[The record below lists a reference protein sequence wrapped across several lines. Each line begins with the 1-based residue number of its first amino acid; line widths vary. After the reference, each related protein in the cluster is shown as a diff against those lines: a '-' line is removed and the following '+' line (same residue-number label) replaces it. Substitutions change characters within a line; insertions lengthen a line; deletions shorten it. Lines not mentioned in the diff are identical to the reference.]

1 MKSVRCKG
9 RNVEEAVSKAL
20 KILNANR
27 EDVIVN
33 VLEEPE
39 DRVFGLFVKP
49 AIVQVTLKSNQ
60 DEEATESPHDEPVNK
75 PSLRPGMIQV
85 INGAIHHLAT
95 EEKKP
100 TITPSENIA
109 VLINGKPIEGKSE
122 VNPDDKIELK
132 STILEK
138 YDGSYHIYFDEQK
151 VTAYLD
157 IEPGYIERYAPLDT
171 PPTFHLEIKE
181 RIVKEP
187 YISFTKEDILNE
199 LRNRNVAIGIDE
211 SAIEH
216 ALEKLDQLDL
226 YQEIIIAKGKPPVEG
241 ENGFVEFLVEYEIS
255 NIQPKLKEDGTVDYR
270 EIRQI
275 PMVEAG
281 DTIGIIYPAK
291 EGQDGLNLENKPI
304 KPKKIHEAIV
314 KGRGIE
320 IVENKIIAAEKGT
333 IRVNKRL
340 PIYQIDIIQKLV
352 HHGDVDLKSGNIA
365 FVGDI
370 EITGNVEENMI
381 VESSERVL
389 IMQNVHGATVE
400 AVNEIV
406 VNRNIIRSKLI
417 AGKIEENDIV
427 IKEKTSE
434 ILNEIKSFE
443 QSLLQLVLANRKA
456 NAGPVDMAALV
467 RVLVQQKFTSLT
479 SQLNEYFKL
488 LHEVKDYELFNLNE
502 MIDMLYK
509 TFIAFDRKLLED
521 EMLFL
526 TIQEKLGTLHRYYE
540 QKLEPTS
547 KVTIGQ
553 AQQSEVFCNGDI
565 YLTGR
570 GAYNST
576 FHAEGKFITNGFI
589 RGGSIFARKGIEVN
603 EVGSGFGV
611 ETLLHVPANETIK
624 INRAKEDTILQIGK
638 RKYRFVK
645 ERTFIE
651 AKLDET
657 GTLVLA

>member
-1 MKSVRCKG
+1 MKSVKCKG
-9 RNVEEAVSKAL
+9 RSVEEAVTKAL
-20 KILNANR
+20 KMLNA
-27 EDVIVN
+27 EKDDVEIE

-49 AIVQVTLKSNQ
+49 AVVKVTLKSNQ
-60 DEEATESPHDEPVNK
+60 DETVSPHNQ
-75 PSLRPGMIQV
+75 PSLNPGMIQV
-85 INGAIHHLAT
+85 VNGIVQHLSD
-95 EEKKP
+95 EEKRP
-100 TITPSENIA
+100 TIAPSENIT
-109 VLINGKPIEGKSE
+109 VLINGESIEGETE
-122 VNPDDKIELK
+122 VLPNDTVELK

-138 YDGSYHIYFDEQK
+138 YDGSFHIYFDEQK
-151 VTAYLD
+151 ITAYLD
-157 IEPGYIERYAPLDT
+157 IEPGYIERYAPIDT
-171 PPTFHLEIKE
+171 PPTFNLTIKE
-181 RIVKEP
+181 QIVKEP
-187 YISFTKEDILNE
+187 YVSFTKEEILNE
-199 LRNRNVAIGIDE
+199 LRNRNVTIGIDE
-211 SAIEH
+211 EAIEK
-216 ALEKLDQLDL
+216 AIEKSLEQFDL
-226 YQEIIIAKGKPPVEG
+226 FQEAIIAKGKPPVEG
-241 ENGFVEFLVEYEIS
+241 ENGYVEFLVQYEIS
-255 NIQPKLKEDGTVDYR
+255 NVQPKLLEDGTVDFR

-275 PMVEAG
+275 PMVDVG
-281 DTIGIIYPAK
+281 DTIGIIHPPK
-291 EGQDGLNLENKPI
+291 EGEEGLNLENRPI

-320 IVENKIIAAEKGT
+320 IVDNKIIALEKGT
-333 IRVNKRL
+333 IRVNKRI

-352 HHGDVDLKSGNIA
+352 HQGDVDLKSGNIA

-370 EITGNVEENMI
+370 EITGNVEENMV
-381 VESSERVL
+381 VESSERIL

-417 AGKIEENDIV
+417 AGKIEENEIILKD
-427 IKEKTSE
+427 KTGE
-434 ILNEIKSFE
+434 LLNEIKAFE
-443 QSLLQLVLANRKA
+443 QSLLQLILANRRA
-456 NAGPVDMAALV
+456 NAGPVDMAAIV
-467 RVLVQQKFTSLT
+467 RVLVQQKFTQLT
-479 SQLNEYFKL
+479 SYLNEYFKL
-488 LHEVKDYELFNLNE
+488 LHDVKDYELFNLNE

-509 TFIAFDRKLLED
+509 TFFAFDRKLLED

-526 TIQEKLGTLHRYYE
+526 SIQEKLGTLYRYYE

-576 FHAEGKFITNGFI
+576 FHAEGKFVTNGFI

-611 ETLLHVPANETIK
+611 ETLLHVPATEKIR

-651 AKLDET
+651 ARLDDT

>member
-1 MKSVRCKG
+1 MKSVECKG
-9 RNVEEAVSKAL
+9 RNVEEAVAKAL
-20 KILNANR
+20 KLLNASK
-27 EDVIVN
+27 EDVIVE

-49 AIVQVTLKSNQ
+49 AVVKVTLKPEQSE
-60 DEEATESPHDEPVNK
+60 EEAEAPLNDPVK
-75 PSLRPGMIQV
+75 EPSLVPGTIQV
-85 INGAIHHLAT
+85 VNGIVHHLAT
-95 EEKKP
+95 DDQKP
-100 TITPSENIA
+100 TITPSENIT
-109 VLINGKPIEGKSE
+109 VLINGEPIEGETE
-122 VNPDDKIELK
+122 VQPNDTIELK
-132 STILEK
+132 PTILEQNG
-138 YDGSYHIYFDEQK
+138 GSFDIYFDEQK
-151 VTAYLD
+151 VTAFLG
-157 IEPGYIERYAPLDT
+157 IEKGFIERYAPIDA

-181 RIVKEP
+181 RLVKEDFV
-187 YISFTKEDILNE
+187 SFTKEDIIKE
-199 LRNRNVAIGIDE
+199 LHHRNVTNGIDE
-211 SAIEH
+211 AAIEQ
-216 ALEKLDQLDL
+216 AFEQ
-226 YQEIIIAKGKPPVEG
+226 QEPYEVVIAKGKPPVEG
-241 ENGFVEFLVEYEIS
+241 KNGYIEFLVQYEI
-255 NIQPKLKEDGTVDYR
+255 NNVQPKLLEDGTVDFR

-275 PMVEAG
+275 PMVDVG
-281 DTIGIIYPAK
+281 DTIGIIHPPT
-291 EGQDGLNLENKPI
+291 EGEAGITLDNRPI
-304 KPKKIHEAIV
+304 KPKPVHEAIV

-320 IVENKIIAAEKGT
+320 IKENQIIAAEKGT

-352 HHGDVDLKSGNIA
+352 HQGDVDLKSGNIA

-370 EITGNVEENMI
+370 EITGNVEENMT
-381 VESSERVL
+381 VESSERIL

-406 VNRNIIRSKLI
+406 VNRNIIRSKLLV
-417 AGKIEENDIV
+417 GKVEENEIV
-427 IKEKTSE
+427 LKDKTGE
-434 ILNEIKSFE
+434 LLNEIKAFE

-456 NAGPVDMAALV
+456 NVGPVDVAAIV
-467 RVLVQQKFTSLT
+467 RVLMQQKFTSLT

-488 LHEVKDYELFNLNE
+488 LHEVKDYELFNLTE
-502 MIDMLYK
+502 MVDLLYK
-509 TFIAFDRKLLED
+509 TFITFDRKLLED

-526 TIQEKLGTLHRYYE
+526 SIQEKLGTLYRYYE
-540 QKLEPTS
+540 QKLSPTS

-565 YLTGR
+565 FLTGR

-576 FHAEGKFITNGFI
+576 FHAEGKFVTNGFI

-611 ETLLHVPANETIK
+611 ETLLAVPANEKIK

-651 AKLDET
+651 ARLDET

>member
-1 MKSVRCKG
+1 MKSVKCRG
-9 RNVEEAVSKAL
+9 RSVEEAVTKAL
-20 KILNANR
+20 KILNAEK
-27 EDVIVN
+27 EDVVIE

-49 AIVQVTLKSNQ
+49 AVVQVTLKSNQ
-60 DEEATESPHDEPVNK
+60 DENETESPHHDPVK
-75 PSLRPGMIQV
+75 QPSLHPGMIQV
-85 INGAIHHLAT
+85 VNGIVRHFAD
-95 EEKKP
+95 EERHP
-100 TITPSENIA
+100 IIAPSEHIT
-109 VLINGKPIEGKSE
+109 VLINGKPIENETE
-122 VNPDDKIELK
+122 VHPGDTIELK

-138 YDGSYHIYFDEQK
+138 YDGSFHIYFDEQK
-151 VTAYLD
+151 VTAYLE
-157 IEPGYIERYAPLDT
+157 IEPGYIERYVPIDT
-171 PPTFHLEIKE
+171 PPTFYLTIKE

-187 YISFTKEDILNE
+187 YISFKKEDILNE
-199 LRNRNVAIGIDE
+199 LRNRNVTIGIDE
-211 SAIEH
+211 EAIEK
-216 ALEKLDQLDL
+216 ALEHPDL
-226 YQEIIIAKGKPPVEG
+226 FEEVIIAKGKHPVEG
-241 ENGFVEFLVEYEIS
+241 ENGYVEFLVQYEIS
-255 NIQPKLKEDGTVDYR
+255 NVQPKLLEDGTVDYR

-275 PMVEAG
+275 PMVDAG
-281 DTIGIIYPAK
+281 DTIGIIHPPK
-291 EGQDGLNLENKPI
+291 EGEEGLNLENRPI
-304 KPKKIHEAIV
+304 KPKKVHEAIV

-320 IVENKIIAAEKGT
+320 IVDNKIVAVEKGT
-333 IRVNKRL
+333 IRVNKRI

-352 HHGDVDLKSGNIA
+352 HQGDVDLKSGNIA

-370 EITGNVEENMI
+370 EITGNVEENMH
-381 VESSERVL
+381 VESSERIL

-417 AGKIEENDIV
+417 AGKIEENEIV
-427 IKEKTSE
+427 LKEKTGE
-434 ILNEIKSFE
+434 LLNEIKLFE

-456 NAGPVDMAALV
+456 NAGSVDMAAIV
-467 RVLVQQKFTSLT
+467 RVLVQQKFSQLT

-488 LHEVKDYELFNLNE
+488 LHDVKDYELFNLNE

-509 TFIAFDRKLLED
+509 TFFTYDRKLLED

-526 TIQEKLGTLHRYYE
+526 TIQEKLGTLYRYYE

-570 GAYNST
+570 GAYNSI
-576 FHAEGKFITNGFI
+576 FHAEGKFVTNGFI

-611 ETLLHVPANETIK
+611 ETLLHVPASEKIR

-651 AKLDET
+651 ARLDET

>member
-1 MKSVRCKG
+1 MKSVKCKG
-9 RNVEEAVSKAL
+9 RSVEEAVAKAL
-20 KILNANR
+20 KILHA
-27 EDVIVN
+27 EKDDVVVE

-49 AIVQVTLKSNQ
+49 AVVKVTLKSNQ
-60 DEEATESPHDEPVNK
+60 DETESPLNDPVNQ
-75 PSLRPGMIQV
+75 PLNPGMIQV
-85 INGAIHHLAT
+85 VNGSVQHLAD
-95 EEKKP
+95 EEKRP
-100 TITPSENIA
+100 TIVPSENIT
-109 VLINGKPIEGKSE
+109 VLINGKPIEGETE
-122 VNPDDKIELK
+122 VHPNDEIELK
-132 STILEK
+132 PTILER
-138 YDGSYHIYFDEQK
+138 YNGSFHIYFDEQK
-151 VTAYLD
+151 VTAYLE
-157 IEPGYIERYAPLDT
+157 IEPGYIERYAPIDT
-171 PPTFHLEIKE
+171 PPTFYLTINEQI
-181 RIVKEP
+181 IKEP

-199 LRNRNVAIGIDE
+199 LKNRNVTIGIDE
-211 SAIEH
+211 AAIEK
-216 ALEKLDQLDL
+216 ALEKPDL
-226 YQEIIIAKGKPPVEG
+226 SQDIIIAKGKTPVEG
-241 ENGFVEFLVEYEIS
+241 ENGYVEFLVQYEIS
-255 NIQPKLKEDGTVDYR
+255 NVQPKLKEDGTVDYR
-270 EIRQI
+270 EIREI
-275 PMVEAG
+275 PMVDVGE
-281 DTIGIIYPAK
+281 TIGIIHPPK
-291 EGQDGLNLENKPI
+291 EGEEGLNLENRPI
-304 KPKKIHEAIV
+304 KPKKVNEAIV

-320 IVENKIIAAEKGT
+320 IVDNKIIAVEKGT
-333 IRVNKRL
+333 IRVNKRI

-352 HHGDVDLKSGNIA
+352 HQGDVDLKSGNIA

-370 EITGNVEENMI
+370 EITGNVEENMT
-381 VESSERVL
+381 VESSERIL

-406 VNRNIIRSKLI
+406 VNRNIIRSKLV
-417 AGKIEENDIV
+417 AGKIEENEIV
-427 IKEKTSE
+427 LKEKTGE
-434 ILNEIKSFE
+434 LLNEIKSFK
-443 QSLLQLVLANRKA
+443 QSLLQLILANRRA
-456 NAGPVDMAALV
+456 NAGPVDMAAIV
-467 RVLVQQKFTSLT
+467 RVLVQQKYTKLT
-479 SQLNEYFKL
+479 AQLNEYFKL

-509 TFIAFDRKLLED
+509 TFFAFDRKLLDD

-526 TIQEKLGTLHRYYE
+526 TIQEKLGTLYRYYE

-570 GAYNST
+570 GAYNSI
-576 FHAEGKFITNGFI
+576 FHAEGKFVTNGFI

-611 ETLLHVPANETIK
+611 ETLLHVPATETIR

-651 AKLDET
+651 ARLDET

>member
-275 PMVEAG
+275 PMVDAG

-417 AGKIEENDIV
+417 AGKIEENEIV

>member
-1 MKSVRCKG
+1 MKSVKCRG
-9 RNVEEAVSKAL
+9 RSVEEAVTKAL
-20 KILNANR
+20 KILNAKKD
-27 EDVIVN
+27 DVVVE

-49 AIVQVTLKSNQ
+49 AVVRVTLKPQ
-60 DEEATESPHDEPVNK
+60 EEENDAESPHNDPVEQ
-75 PSLRPGMIQV
+75 PSLKPGMIQIV
-85 INGAIHHLAT
+85 NGVVEHMAD
-95 EEKKP
+95 EERHP
-100 TITPSENIA
+100 TITPSENIT
-109 VLINGKPIEGKSE
+109 VLVNGKPIEGE
-122 VNPDDKIELK
+122 TEIHPNDMIELK

-138 YDGSYHIYFDEQK
+138 QDGSFHIYFDEQK
-151 VTAYLD
+151 ITAYLD
-157 IEPGYIERYAPLDT
+157 VEPGYIERYAPIDT
-171 PPTFHLEIKE
+171 PPTFYLTVNEK
-181 RIVKEP
+181 IVKEP
-187 YISFTKEDILNE
+187 YVSFTKEDILNE
-199 LRNRNVAIGIDE
+199 LRNRNVTIGIDE
-211 SAIEH
+211 SAIEQ
-216 ALEKLDQLDL
+216 ALEQLDQPDL
-226 YQEIIIAKGKPPVEG
+226 YQEIIIAKGKPPIEG
-241 ENGFVEFLVEYEIS
+241 ENGYVEFLVQYEIS

-275 PMVEAG
+275 PMVDVG
-281 DTIGIIYPAK
+281 DTLGIIHPPK
-291 EGQDGLNLENKPI
+291 EGQDGLNLENRPI
-304 KPKKIHEAIV
+304 KPKTIHEAIV

-320 IVENKIIAAEKGT
+320 IVDNKIVAVEKGT
-333 IRVNKRL
+333 IRVNKRV

-370 EITGNVEENMI
+370 EITGNVEENMT
-381 VESSERVL
+381 VESSERIL

-417 AGKIEENDIV
+417 VGKIEENEIV
-427 IKEKTSE
+427 LKEKTGE
-434 ILNEIKSFE
+434 LLNEIKMFE
-443 QSLLQLVLANRKA
+443 QSLLQLVLANRRA
-456 NAGPVDMAALV
+456 NAGPIDMAAIV
-467 RVLVQQKFTSLT
+467 RVLVQQKFKQLT
-479 SQLNEYFKL
+479 NQLNEYFKL
-488 LHEVKDYELFNLNE
+488 LHDVKDYELFNLNE

-509 TFIAFDRKLLED
+509 TFFQFDRTLLED

-526 TIQEKLGTLHRYYE
+526 TIQEKLGTLYRYYE

-576 FHAEGKFITNGFI
+576 FHAEGKFVTNGFI

-611 ETLLHVPANETIK
+611 ETLLHVPATETIR

-651 AKLDET
+651 ARLDET

>member
-33 VLEEPE
+33 VIEEPE

-417 AGKIEENDIV
+417 AGKIEENEIV

-611 ETLLHVPANETIK
+611 ETLLHVPSNETIK